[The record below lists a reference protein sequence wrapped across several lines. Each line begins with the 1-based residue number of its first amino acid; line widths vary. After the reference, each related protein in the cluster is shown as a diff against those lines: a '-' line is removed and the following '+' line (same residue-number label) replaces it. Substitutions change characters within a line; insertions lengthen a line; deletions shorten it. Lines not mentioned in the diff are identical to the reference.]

1 MNVIYT
7 REKSLI
13 SDYVN
18 DSREY
23 GELMFML
30 CLNSHRRRL
39 RDETVEFYVV
49 GVGGAN

>member
-7 REKSLI
+7 REKPLTSN
-13 SDYVN
+13 YVN

-30 CLNSHRRRL
+30 RLNSHRRRR

-49 GVGGAN
+49 GVGGTI